1 MPSDIASFAWPG
13 TFGLITIVS
22 LFMFRK
28 QIAERIS
35 NIHKVGKDG
44 VDMRPPVGQDTE
56 FQKKYTE
63 REFSPTKTD
72 SSDFYIDPAVRDNFE
87 NIQRVTASMQY
98 KSEREKIQYI
108 ERSLA
113 RLLTDN
119 HHLFTFQTIFG
130 SQYTFLNL
138 LNTRHSIS
146 RYDAE
151 NFFSEE
157 KERWPAAHEG
167 RTFEEWVTYLLE
179 RRLITYSDTRY
190 AITALGVDFLKCRI
204 EWKILEPSTF

>member
-1 MPSDIASFAWPG
+1 MPSDIASFAWPSA
-13 TFGLITIVS
+13 FGLVAIVF
-22 LFMFRK
+22 LGIFHK
-28 QIAERIS
+28 PIAERIS

-44 VDMRPPVGQDTE
+44 VDMRPPVGQDTD

-63 REFSPTKTD
+63 KEFSPTKSD
-72 SSDFYIDPAVRDNFE
+72 SNDFYIDPAIRDNFE
-87 NIQRVTASMQY
+87 NIQRATASMKY
-98 KSEREKIQYI
+98 TSEREKIQYI
-108 ERSLA
+108 ERYLA

-146 RYDAE
+146 RNDAE

-157 KERWPAAHEG
+157 KERWTAAH
-167 RTFEEWVTYLLE
+167 
-179 RRLITYSDTRY
+179 
-190 AITALGVDFLKCRI
+190 
-204 EWKILEPSTF
+204 